1 MIESFDRSIGKPMK
15 LHPKARPVIS
25 KLALPTPIQK
35 YFSNCEWD
43 VDLSNNTNPYLGD
56 LSDYPDI
63 KQHQLKKL
71 YLKTLLSLTPSFTAN
86 NKPPLT
92 PNNILFTAGS
102 MEAIDL
108 LLRTFSEPNMD
119 VICVTTP
126 TFSAYEHWS
135 LIHNLRVKKLPL
147 YGDNLNHLSID
158 KVMRINP
165 KITFICD
172 PNNPTGTKLK
182 PELIQKL
189 CNSLEG
195 FVVIDEAYIEF
206 SDHSSSIF
214 NLHHHENLI
223 ILRTLSKAW
232 GLAGVRCGAIIADAS
247 IINALRYVQLPFTIS
262 SLTQVSVEQQLLNPE
277 RTFASWKKIKQD
289 RDDLIESLSEV
300 KGVTKVFK
308 SETNFIM
315 VILNNL
321 QKTMAL
327 LRENKIQVLD
337 CSENYPSAIRVS
349 IGNEEQNKKFLDVI
363 QLSSL

>member
-1 MIESFDRSIGKPMK
+1 MR
-15 LHPKARPVIS
+15 LHPKARPIIS
-25 KLALPTPIQK
+25 KLSLPTPIQK

-43 VDLSNNTNPYLGD
+43 IDLSNNTNPYLGD

-63 KQHQLKKL
+63 KQYQLKKL
-71 YLKTLLSLTPSFTAN
+71 YLKTLLFLTPPPSFTEN

-108 LLRTFSEPNMD
+108 LLRTFSEPNTD
-119 VICVTTP
+119 AICVTSP

-147 YGDNLNHLSID
+147 YGDNLNQLSVD
-158 KVMRINP
+158 KVMRMNP

-172 PNNPTGTKLK
+172 PNNPTGTKIK

-189 CNSLEG
+189 CDSLEG

-247 IINALRYVQLPFTIS
+247 IINVLRYVQLPFTVS
-262 SLTQVSVEQQLLNPE
+262 SPSQVSVKKQLLNPE
-277 RTFASWKKIKQD
+277 STFASWRRIKKN
-289 RDDLIESLSEV
+289 RDDLIESLSKV

-315 VILNNL
+315 VILNNF
-321 QKTMAL
+321 QKTMGL
-327 LRENKIQVLD
+327 LQEHKIQVLD
-337 CSENYPSAIRVS
+337 CSKNYPSAIRVS

-363 QLSSL
+363 HFASKD